1 MDRDVTEPIEDA
13 IQGSEGLTGTTAD
26 SSEGVSIIQVRLRL
40 RYGHGR
46 HPPGATAADQQA
58 QSQLPE
64 DVSPTVTAGSSDDL
78 PIMTPAATSS
88 GDEQRLARDLENIV
102 GPERESVDGVGEVS
116 VR

>member
-26 SSEGVSIIQVRLRL
+26 SSEGVSIIQVE
-40 RYGHGR
+40 YDY
-46 HPPGATAADQQA
+46 AADTEDTVPELRQQIDQA

-78 PIMTPAATSS
+78 PIMTLAASFS
-88 GDEQRLARDLENIV
+88 GDEQRLAQDLETIAR
-102 GPERESVDGVGEVS
+102 PELESVDGVGEVS